1 MIPENLKSSKCY
13 FQNCYRMWILI
24 LLRLLKGM
32 SQFKVLGPALLEL
45 TIRGMG
51 PDIQGTL
58 WQLYLRTSFYMFTFT
73 LFRDLLKVQLNS
85 RFTYLHTD
93 KRLACLNIPTAIL
106 DAYGTLAGPR
116 LTLQKNVGLLHI
128 QYHLPALHKYFRS
141 TSVSE
146 MVIHI

>member
-1 MIPENLKSSKCY
+1 MIPENLKSSKSY

-51 PDIQGTL
+51 PDIRESLVALLKDFLLYVYIHPIQRPIKGAIKLQIYIPTCRQGTCL
-58 WQLYLRTSFYMFTFT
+58 PKHSYCCFRCRWYTSWSSA
-73 LFRDLLKVQLNS
+73 DSPV
-85 RFTYLHTD
+85 
-93 KRLACLNIPTAIL
+93 
-106 DAYGTLAGPR
+106 
-116 LTLQKNVGLLHI
+116 LLHI
-128 QYHLPALHKYFRS
+128 QYHSPALHKYFRS